1 MERPQSRKPLHTFV
15 FINPIPL
22 CFVSFA
28 AERLAA
34 PLSPEMKGPDTAGGH
49 RIDTVLQVSLDSW
62 ERPLGAGV
70 FDLFT
75 ALSL

>member
-1 MERPQSRKPLHTFV
+1 
-15 FINPIPL
+15 
-22 CFVSFA
+22 
-28 AERLAA
+28 
-34 PLSPEMKGPDTAGGH
+34 MKGPDTAGGH

-75 ALSL
+75 ALRL